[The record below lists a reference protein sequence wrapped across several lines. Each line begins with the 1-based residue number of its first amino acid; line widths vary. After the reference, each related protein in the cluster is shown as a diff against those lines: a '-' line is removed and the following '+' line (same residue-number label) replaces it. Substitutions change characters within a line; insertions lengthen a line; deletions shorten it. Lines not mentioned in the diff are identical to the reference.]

1 MKRRTVGS
9 GIRSAG
15 PVVATFGAALLVAG
29 CAAGQITQ
37 TDTQVAAIN
46 GTSAG
51 VGTIAIRNAEV
62 AYPEGDGTAP
72 AVYPPNSDAQTTMW
86 LVNEGHAADELVSA
100 RTDAASNVAIT
111 GSRTVPG
118 QRILVIGPDQPATGG
133 PGTGEQGTGAP
144 IRGALTLE
152 GLTRQLR
159 PGEMVEITLTFRE
172 AGQVTFE
179 MPVTVP
185 DEPRTN
191 PAEPGEPHGSGGH

>member
-1 MKRRTVGS
+1 VKRRTVGS
-9 GIRSAG
+9 RIRSLG
-15 PVVATFGAALLVAG
+15 PVVAAVGAALLVTG
-29 CAAGQITQ
+29 CGAGQITQ

-62 AYPEGDGTAP
+62 SYPETDGDGP

-86 LVNEGHAADELVSA
+86 LVNQGYEADELVSA
-100 RTDAASNVAIT
+100 RTDAASQVVIE
-111 GSRTVPG
+111 GSRVVPA
-118 QRILVIGPDQPATGG
+118 QRTLVIGTDAPATSEPAGD
-133 PGTGEQGTGAP
+133 PTRGT
-144 IRGALTLE
+144 LTLQ
-152 GLTRQLR
+152 GLTRELR
-159 PGEMVEITLTFRE
+159 PGQMVEITLTFRD
-172 AGQVTFE
+172 AGPVTFE